1 VVGLRNQQKVI
12 KFNLDG
18 LKSAEIKDK
27 YRAAI
32 SEKVPSINTEMNES
46 GTVESMWGEK
56 KT

>member
-18 LKSAEIKDK
+18 LKSAEIKNK

-46 GTVESMWGEK
+46 GTVESMWEK